1 MKRFVKSASA
11 IAIAGAM
18 ALGANP
24 AYAQTA
30 QVVVAQNTENGECS
44 AAVLAAVEAHNALP
58 IEERA
63 ANLAQVQALVAAQN
77 AAAGET
83 VCILS
88 VTDAPTPDEG
98 SSAEDALSA
107 AGVGL
112 SVLGSSALL
121 SSGASSDQQQPA
133 PEAPAPAPAP
143 EVPAAP
149 EKGIDPNAPQKGID
163 PNAPQKG
170 IDPNAPQKGVKPAAP
185 ATQQRGVLAQT
196 GSESG
201 SMAILAM
208 LAVTIAGC
216 AAFILRRKTV

>member
-58 IEERA
+58 VEERA

-133 PEAPAPAPAP
+133 PEAPAPAP

-149 EKGIDPNAPQKGID
+149 EKGID